1 MIFAPIRQVIL
12 QVCVVFYRCDDN
24 IHNVKNGK
32 NQNKATKVAV
42 AVSKWEG
49 KYNAI
54 KGQKYL
60 EAVKFLNSV
69 EETA

>member
-1 MIFAPIRQVIL
+1 MISPPIRQVIL
-12 QVCVVFYRCDDN
+12 QVCVVFYRCNDN
-24 IHNVKNGK
+24 MHNVKNGK

-54 KGQKYL
+54 K
-60 EAVKFLNSV
+60 
-69 EETA
+69 